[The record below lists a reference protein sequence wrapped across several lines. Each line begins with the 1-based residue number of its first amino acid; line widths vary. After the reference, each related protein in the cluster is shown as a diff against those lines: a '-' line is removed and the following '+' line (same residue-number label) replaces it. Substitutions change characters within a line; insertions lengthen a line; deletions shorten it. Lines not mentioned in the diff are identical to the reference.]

1 MHLSPRK
8 HGGKENT
15 DMSYA
20 AEQIVKQE
28 QEDAER
34 EMALWMAVSAIR
46 EGLKRGDPDALELV
60 KELNKEQA

>member
-1 MHLSPRK
+1 
-8 HGGKENT
+8 
-15 DMSYA
+15 MSYA